1 LGNSYSGN
9 SDFASWLLT
18 GPLRA
23 GNQVVGVELSLP
35 VSRGFQVGQQRY
47 GYGSVE
53 VGYRDYLGPA
63 SDELRLSGEVSVD
76 VAKPQSNSDPILRY
90 LSLASAEDDFTRIA
104 VSYVGAPMSVQPWL
118 WEVIKY
124 QWRGSELKPI
134 WYSFL
139 VLKSKVRFRS

>member
-1 LGNSYSGN
+1 LRWRFNRDPAWATAIQGT
-9 SDFASWLLT
+9 LILPLT
-18 GPLRA
+18 ADQDPCA

-76 VAKPQSNSDPILRY
+76 VAKPQ
-90 LSLASAEDDFTRIA
+90 LATQFFGIYRLQSAEDDFTRIGGLTLA
-104 VSYVGAPMSVQPWL
+104 LQ
-118 WEVIKY
+118 
-124 QWRGSELKPI
+124 
-134 WYSFL
+134 
-139 VLKSKVRFRS
+139 